1 MAVVSGSDP
10 SLSSS
15 GSRSE
20 SSPVSSSSDP
30 LPVLE
35 RSFNLLAARSLSRE
49 KFGRV
54 VYLAVVVVVLAVVLK
69 IGRCCFASAAAFFR
83 NPPSGLFLCLT
94 LTLIRPPVEENGVS
108 VSSNSTAPSSM
119 AFLFSS

>member
-1 MAVVSGSDP
+1 MVSGSDP

-20 SSPVSSSSDP
+20 SSSSDP

-35 RSFNLLAARSLSRE
+35 SSFNLLAARSLSRE

-54 VYLAVVVVVLAVVLK
+54 VYLAVVVVVLAVVVE
-69 IGRCCFASAAAFFR
+69 IGRCFASAAFFR

>member
-1 MAVVSGSDP
+1 MVSGSDP

-20 SSPVSSSSDP
+20 SSSLSSSSDP

-35 RSFNLLAARSLSRE
+35 SSFNLLAARSLSRE

-54 VYLAVVVVVLAVVLK
+54 VYLAVVVVVLAVVVE
-69 IGRCCFASAAAFFR
+69 IGRCCFASAAFFR